1 MHWQRICTTYLC
13 LSLINTGSVVAVNR
27 ANRILQKHRHGQ
39 VMLFR
44 GLLQYVLPFKGY
56 QRNSNALI
64 KHQRPSEPRHSH
76 SSVLT
81 QVQRHNTIHVFE
93 MRVSKEL
100 AFSQH
105 LFVHRVKKINVKL
118 QIKESASECLT
129 DFIPSYGVVFVVY
142 PTTQHTRCMLFQLKA
157 KHPRLHFLKQSS
169 YGALHLFENPVPFIT
184 ILNWTGNKISRQL
197 SKTKFLTSGI
207 LILSTTATKQ
217 VLRRRAPLNWLTQ
230 QSVPE
235 QTTLGGSIMTWN
247 RSLPWSGEAFI
258 REGSSTT
265 WHKHHIS
272 SKQNVQGCEQLQHRL
287 CHHQFNTQS
296 HHRNTHRPE
305 QTVKHSTSTFC

>member
-1 MHWQRICTTYLC
+1 M
-13 LSLINTGSVVAVNR
+13 S
-27 ANRILQKHRHGQ
+27 
-39 VMLFR
+39 
-44 GLLQYVLPFKGY
+44 
-56 QRNSNALI
+56 
-64 KHQRPSEPRHSH
+64 
-76 SSVLT
+76 
-81 QVQRHNTIHVFE
+81 
-93 MRVSKEL
+93 
-100 AFSQH
+100 
-105 LFVHRVKKINVKL
+105 KL

-129 DFIPSYGVVFVVY
+129 DFIPSFGIVFMVC
-142 PTTQHTRCMLFQLKA
+142 PTTQHTRCMLSLLKA

-169 YGALHLFENPVPFIT
+169 YGVLHWFENPVPFIT

-197 SKTKFLTSGI
+197 SKTKFVTSGI
-207 LILSTTATKQ
+207 LILSTSATKQ
-217 VLRRRAPLNWLTQ
+217 VLRRGAPLNRLTQ

-235 QTTLGGSIMTWN
+235 QTTLGGSIVTWN

-287 CHHQFNTQS
+287 CRHQFNMQS